1 MTEEQAIEARR
12 LYSQGWKR
20 LAIATQ
26 IGATEGA
33 VNYATRADAYILNIP
48 AVTRPQAEAL
58 AYLGWFT
65 AKHGR
70 APSLSEMA
78 SHFDAQPGGI
88 ALMLH
93 GLVRK
98 RLINSNCQ
106 PTRPTA

>member
-1 MTEEQAIEARR
+1 MTEAQAIEARR
-12 LYSQGWKR
+12 LRSQGWKR
-20 LAIATQ
+20 IAIAAQ
-26 IGATEGA
+26 IGITEGA
-33 VNYATRADAYILNIP
+33 VNYATRRDAYLLNIP
-48 AVTRPQAEAL
+48 AITRPQAEAL

-88 ALMLH
+88 FGMLRA
-93 GLVRK
+93 LVRK
-98 RLINSNCQ
+98 GLINSNCQ